1 MAQINLDT
9 SALSRIND
17 GTLSDQKERKA
28 ILDYLY
34 QLTEQLRYWQNNVE
48 LDNLTEEARQVITG
62 IVNGNAVLQVQQDKI
77 LAKVED
83 QDGNIAQIVILADQ
97 IQQIVQDMEG
107 NVTTIT
113 QTAESAMIK
122 AENAE
127 GRMALLEISVD
138 EIRAMVGTQSGQ
150 KSYVQWE
157 EPADPLYG
165 DIWIKSSTERWITVR
180 AKTWA
185 EVMQKT
191 WEQYYTPYPLT
202 MVWDGHAW
210 QTISDQ
216 RIILEQYTLVTQT
229 AEEIRQT
236 AVRVDVVEGQIE
248 RHDTLILQNADA
260 IKLKAA
266 QSDLDGTVRKLGEI
280 EVEVDA
286 VTQRVQDAEGNIGT
300 LTTKANSI
308 ESRVE
313 DAEDNI
319 GALTVTA
326 EGIEAR
332 VEDAEGHIS
341 TLTVTAEGIESRVED
356 AEGNIATLET
366 RADGVESR
374 VEDAEGN
381 ISELKQKANSIE
393 QTVKGK
399 VDKTTFDQSNNAF
412 NLRVESV
419 EEQAGKAETVTN
431 TAMTLDKTGFH
442 LKTGGTFTV
451 DSGNFDVD
459 ENGNMFA
466 KSATLNEAVI
476 DDATITN
483 GTIDNAEITNGTI
496 DNAEITNGT
505 IKKAEIESVVIKDAS
520 VSGNLTN
527 NGIAVL
533 TAKNLVV
540 SSTQPTSPVPGMVWV
555 KPVGSVAATFLYNNT
570 TVQSFKNFET
580 AHTLTNAGSAV
591 AASGT
596 YTFNVKIPYK
606 VTSNV
611 SATRYLTMYVN
622 GMAIFTDVALEKT
635 AGTYTL
641 ELGGNLYTW
650 MGNANS
656 LSFTLNLHY
665 MSGDD
670 GTLYNVHRVDVG
682 AIDLKL
688 YAKSN
693 AASGWSG
700 TEVQVYNG

>member
-17 GTLSDQKERKA
+17 SNLDSQKERKA

-48 LDNLTEEARQVITG
+48 LDNLTEETRAVITG

-83 QDGNIAQIVILADQ
+83 QDGNIAQIVIKADE

-127 GRMALLEISVD
+127 GRMALLEVSVD

-157 EPADPLYG
+157 EPDAPLYG

-180 AKTWA
+180 AKAWA
-185 EVMQKT
+185 EVAQKN

-210 QTISDQ
+210 QVISDQ

-236 AVRVDVVEGQIE
+236 AVRVDAVEGDIR

-266 QSDLDGTVRKLGEI
+266 QSDLDGTVLKLGEI
-280 EVEVDA
+280 EVEVDS
-286 VTQRVQDAEGNIGT
+286 VTQRVQDAEGNIGKLTTRADGIESRVEDTEGGIGT

-308 ESRVE
+308 EQRVQS
-313 DAEDNI
+313 
-319 GALTVTA
+319 A
-326 EGIEAR
+326 EGSI
-332 VEDAEGHIS
+332 G
-341 TLTVTAEGIESRVED
+341 TLTT
-356 AEGNIATLET
+356 
-366 RADGVESR
+366 
-374 VEDAEGN
+374 
-381 ISELKQKANSIE
+381 KANSIE
-393 QTVKGK
+393 QRVQSAEGNIGTLTTKANGIEQRVQSAEGDIGTLTTKANSIEQRVKSAEGEIGSIKTEAGK
-399 VDKTTFDQSNNAF
+399 IEA
-412 NLRVESV
+412 RVESV
-419 EEQAGKAETVTN
+419 EDKAGKAETVTN

-442 LKTGGTFTV
+442 LKTGGVFEV
-451 DSGNFDVD
+451 ESGNFAVD
-459 ENGNMFA
+459 GSGNVSM
-466 KSATLNEAVI
+466 KS
-476 DDATITN
+476 
-483 GTIDNAEITNGTI
+483 
-496 DNAEITNGT
+496 
-505 IKKAEIESVVIKDAS
+505 AS
-520 VSGNLTN
+520 VSGNLSQ
-527 NGIAVL
+527 NGLAVL

-555 KPVGSVAATFLYNNT
+555 KPVGSTAATFLYNNT
-570 TVQSFKNFET
+570 TVQSFKAFET
-580 AHTLTNAGSAV
+580 AHTLTNAGTAV
-591 AASGT
+591 SASGT
-596 YTFNVKIPYK
+596 YTYNVRIPYK
-606 VTSNV
+606 VTGTVN
-611 SATRYLTMYVN
+611 ATRYLTMMVGN
-622 GMAIFTDVALEKT
+622 TAIFTDVALEKT
-635 AGTYTL
+635 AGTYVL
-641 ELGGNLYTW
+641 ELSGSLYVW
-650 MGNANS
+650 LGNANS

-665 MSGDD
+665 MGGDD
-670 GTLYNVHRVDVG
+670 GTLHNVHRVDVG

-688 YAKSN
+688 YAKTN
-693 AASGWSG
+693 AASGWSS

>member
-17 GTLSDQKERKA
+17 SNLDSQKERKA

-48 LDNLTEEARQVITG
+48 LDNLTEESRKVITG

-83 QDGNIAQIVILADQ
+83 QDGNIAQIVILADE

-107 NVTTIT
+107 NVTSIS
-113 QTAESAMIK
+113 QTAERAMIK

-127 GRMALLEISVD
+127 GRMALLEVSVD
-138 EIRAMVGTQSGQ
+138 EIRQMVGTQSGQ

-157 EPADPLYG
+157 APDAPLYG

-185 EVMQKT
+185 EVAQKN

-229 AEEIRQT
+229 ADEIRQT
-236 AVRVDVVEGQIE
+236 AVRVDAVEGQIE

-260 IKLKAA
+260 IKMKAA
-266 QSDLDGTVRKLGEI
+266 QSDLDGTVKKLGEI
-280 EVEVDA
+280 EVEVDG
-286 VTQRVQDAEGNIGT
+286 VTQRVQDAEGNIGV
-300 LTTKANSI
+300 LTTKANGI
-308 ESRVE
+308 EQRVQ
-313 DAEDNI
+313 DAEGEI
-319 GALTVTA
+319 GSIKTEA
-326 EGIEAR
+326 GKIEAR
-332 VEDAEGHIS
+332 VE
-341 TLTVTAEGIESRVED
+341 T
-356 AEGNIATLET
+356 
-366 RADGVESR
+366 
-374 VEDAEGN
+374 
-381 ISELKQKANSIE
+381 
-393 QTVKGK
+393 
-399 VDKTTFDQSNNAF
+399 
-412 NLRVESV
+412 V
-419 EEQAGKAETVTN
+419 EENSGKAETLTN
-431 TAMTLDKTGFH
+431 TAMTLDKTGIH
-442 LKTGGTFTV
+442 MKTGGTFTV
-451 DSGNFDVD
+451 ESGNFDVD
-459 ENGNMFA
+459 ENGNVSM
-466 KSATLNEAVI
+466 LN
-476 DDATITN
+476 
-483 GTIDNAEITNGTI
+483 
-496 DNAEITNGT
+496 
-505 IKKAEIESVVIKDAS
+505 AS

-555 KPVGSVAATFLYNNT
+555 KPVGSTAATFLYNNT
-570 TVQSFKNFET
+570 TVQSFKAFET
-580 AHTLTNAGSAV
+580 AHTLRNAGTAVSAGG
-591 AASGT
+591 S

-606 VTSNV
+606 VTGNV
-611 SATRYLTMYVN
+611 NAARYLTMMVGN
-622 GMAIFTDVALEKT
+622 TAIFTDIALEKT
-635 AGTYTL
+635 AGTYVL
-641 ELGGNLYTW
+641 ELSGSLSQW
-650 MGNANS
+650 LGNANS

-665 MSGDD
+665 LQGDD
-670 GTLYNVHRVDVG
+670 GTLHNVHRVDVG

-688 YAKSN
+688 YAKSD
-693 AASGWSG
+693 AASGWSS

>member
-17 GTLSDQKERKA
+17 SNLDSQKERKA

-48 LDNLTEEARQVITG
+48 LDNLTEEARAVITG
-62 IVNGNAVLQVQQDKI
+62 IVNGNALLQVQQDKI

-83 QDGNIAQIVILADQ
+83 QDGNIAQIVILADE

-127 GRMALLEISVD
+127 GRMALLEVSVD

-157 EPADPLYG
+157 EPEAPLYG

-185 EVMQKT
+185 QVAQKN

-266 QSDLDGTVRKLGEI
+266 QSDLDGTVLKLGEI
-280 EVEVDA
+280 EVEVDS
-286 VTQRVQDAEGNIGT
+286 VTQRVQDAEGSIGT

-308 ESRVE
+308 EQSVKNAQG
-313 DAEDNI
+313 DI
-319 GALTVTA
+319 GALTT
-326 EGIEAR
+326 
-332 VEDAEGHIS
+332 
-341 TLTVTAEGIESRVED
+341 
-356 AEGNIATLET
+356 
-366 RADGVESR
+366 
-374 VEDAEGN
+374 
-381 ISELKQKANSIE
+381 KANSIE
-393 QTVKGK
+393 QRVQSAEGEIGSIKTEAGK
-399 VDKTTFDQSNNAF
+399 IEA
-412 NLRVESV
+412 RVESV
-419 EEQAGKAETVTN
+419 EDKAGKAETVTN
-431 TAMTLDKTGFH
+431 TALTIDKDGFH
-442 LKTGGTFTV
+442 LKTGGVFEV
-451 DSGNFDVD
+451 ESGNFAVD
-459 ENGNMFA
+459 ESGNVSM
-466 KSATLNEAVI
+466 KS
-476 DDATITN
+476 
-483 GTIDNAEITNGTI
+483 
-496 DNAEITNGT
+496 
-505 IKKAEIESVVIKDAS
+505 AS

-555 KPVGSVAATFLYNNT
+555 KPVGSTAATFLYNNT
-570 TVQSFKNFET
+570 TVQSFKAFET
-580 AHTLTNAGSAV
+580 VHTLQNAGTAV
-591 AASGT
+591 AASGSYT
-596 YTFNVKIPYK
+596 YNVRIPYK
-606 VTSNV
+606 VTGTVN
-611 SATRYLTMYVN
+611 ATRYLTMMVGN
-622 GMAIFTDVALEKT
+622 TAIFTDVALEKT
-635 AGTYTL
+635 AGTYVL
-641 ELGGNLYTW
+641 ELGGNLSAW
-650 MGNANS
+650 LGNSNS

-665 MSGDD
+665 MGGDD
-670 GTLYNVHRVDVG
+670 GTLHNVHRVDVG

-693 AASGWSG
+693 AASGWSS

>member
-17 GTLSDQKERKA
+17 GNLDSQKERKA

-48 LDNLTEEARQVITG
+48 LDNLTEESRKVITG
-62 IVNGNAVLQVQQDKI
+62 IVNGNALLQVQQDKI

-83 QDGNIAQIVILADQ
+83 QDGNIAQIVILADE

-127 GRMALLEISVD
+127 GRMALLEVSVD

-157 EPADPLYG
+157 EPEAPLYG

-185 EVMQKT
+185 EVAQKN

-266 QSDLDGTVRKLGEI
+266 QSDLDGTVKKLGEI
-280 EVEVDA
+280 EVEVDS
-286 VTQRVQDAEGNIGT
+286 VTQRVQDAEGNIGK
-300 LTTKANSI
+300 LTTRA
-308 ESRVE
+308 
-313 DAEDNI
+313 D
-319 GALTVTA
+319 
-326 EGIEAR
+326 GIEAR
-332 VEDAEGHIS
+332 VEDAEGGIG
-341 TLTVTAEGIESRVED
+341 TLTT
-356 AEGNIATLET
+356 
-366 RADGVESR
+366 
-374 VEDAEGN
+374 
-381 ISELKQKANSIE
+381 KANSIE
-393 QTVKGK
+393 QRVQSAEGGIGTLTTKANSIEQRVQSAEGNIGTLTTKANGIEQRVQSAEGEIGSIKTEAGK
-399 VDKTTFDQSNNAF
+399 IEA
-412 NLRVESV
+412 RVESV
-419 EEQAGKAETVTN
+419 EGKAGKAETVTN

-442 LKTGGTFTV
+442 LKTGGVFEV
-451 DSGNFDVD
+451 ESGNFAVD
-459 ENGNMFA
+459 ESGNVSM
-466 KSATLNEAVI
+466 KS
-476 DDATITN
+476 
-483 GTIDNAEITNGTI
+483 
-496 DNAEITNGT
+496 
-505 IKKAEIESVVIKDAS
+505 AS
-520 VSGNLTN
+520 VSGNLSQ
-527 NGIAVL
+527 NGLAVL

-570 TVQSFKNFET
+570 TVQSFKAFES
-580 AHTLTNAGSAV
+580 AHTLTNAGTAV
-591 AASGT
+591 SASGS

-606 VTSNV
+606 VTGTVN
-611 SATRYLTMYVN
+611 ATRYLTMYVN
-622 GMAIFTDVALEKT
+622 GTAIFTDVALEKT
-635 AGTYTL
+635 AGTYVL
-641 ELGGNLYTW
+641 ELGGNLSAW
-650 MGNANS
+650 LGNSNS

-665 MSGDD
+665 MGGDD
-670 GTLYNVHRVDVG
+670 GTLHNVHRVDVG
-682 AIDLKL
+682 AIDLRL

-693 AASGWSG
+693 AASGWSS